1 MMSITVS
8 PGIPARSQSPLAMQK
23 SRSRSR
29 AVRSAAVGS
38 WGRRWALNEG
48 VSSLDQITNL
58 FCKLFAF
65 VALQIVMFT
74 DTDRSVLTIR
84 GTRLSPPSVLRTT
97 PVRKP
102 WLHAGAFVSSS
113 VHRTTSNTD
122 LAGCQVLTGA
132 KVAVRPPGRRNCSEN
147 FSWRDRLQCRSF
159 QWNPSP

>member
-29 AVRSAAVGS
+29 AVRSAAVGY

-84 GTRLSPPSVLRTT
+84 GTRLRPPSVLRTT
-97 PVRKP
+97 PARKP
-102 WLHAGAFVSSS
+102 WLHAGLSSR
-113 VHRTTSNTD
+113 HQFIEQLPT
-122 LAGCQVLTGA
+122 
-132 KVAVRPPGRRNCSEN
+132 PGRRSPGRYRAP
-147 FSWRDRLQCRSF
+147 WRLQWWPRFAALSGTPGPCLFKPCR
-159 QWNPSP
+159 PL